1 MDDNNKDVDVFKLV
15 LLLLKTIIIYLSALF
30 LITYLLE
37 RYANIVLVILTL
49 FIILILYLKK

>member
-1 MDDNNKDVDVFKLV
+1 MDDNNKDVDVFKLI